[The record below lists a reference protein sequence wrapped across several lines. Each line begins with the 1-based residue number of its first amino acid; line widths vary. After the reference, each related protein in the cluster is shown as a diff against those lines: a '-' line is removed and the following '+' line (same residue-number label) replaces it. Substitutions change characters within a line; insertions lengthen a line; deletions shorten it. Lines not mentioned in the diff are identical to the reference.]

1 MLQSTCR
8 KHVSK
13 AKSRFR
19 EHTVLTVSG
28 VERRR
33 RELLALIDD
42 LEIAISISKISLETR
57 PEVQTHL
64 FHSLEI
70 ITLLANSSSRTN
82 GKESSLRERTECVS
96 RFSLLPC
103 MRSTTTHLC

>member
-33 RELLALIDD
+33 RELLALVDD
-42 LEIAISISKISLETR
+42 LETAISISKISLE
-57 PEVQTHL
+57 
-64 FHSLEI
+64 
-70 ITLLANSSSRTN
+70 
-82 GKESSLRERTECVS
+82 
-96 RFSLLPC
+96 
-103 MRSTTTHLC
+103 